1 VSLILTAD
9 RTRQPIGAV
18 RLNRAH
24 PLARGLVSLASAGSG
39 LQDLASGRTG
49 TPTALSGGLT
59 PLGRSWNFDG
69 NTTLIDYGLPTDLP
83 DLSGTYTMAAW
94 VVANTSSPARTIAQL
109 YDGVRNTHIC
119 YVPNNSYLGLESA
132 AAGSG
137 LSVAVSNGRPCLI
150 IGSAIAGAPIDV
162 YVNGVRGQ
170 NNGSSGITASTQA
183 GYTLGK
189 RIGGTSFGGQLLLAA
204 VWNRFLT
211 VEEKL
216 LFTRNPWAMFKPRR
230 IWIDYPIAAGGS
242 VSAEGSLPSISLSAA
257 TGSATGAAT
266 ASAALPAASLSA
278 PTGAATGSANTGG
291 SLAPL
296 SLSAP
301 AGSAAGA
308 ATASASLPTSALSAP
323 TGTAVGACVASG
335 AISGLSIAPPTGTAF
350 SGAGTVANGVL
361 SQISLSAPT
370 GGATGNAAATGAL
383 QGISLFASLSSA
395 SGAASCSGALPTISI
410 TPCSGSASTA
420 VPASRASGSVFCRID
435 TPRAVVRIATSQ
447 CTVRVP

>member
-1 VSLILTAD
+1 MNFLQLASPSLGLPQ
-9 RTRQPIGAV
+9 TRLRV
-18 RLNRAH
+18 RRDFNVKALINV
-24 PLARGLVSLASAGSG
+24 GSGYIDLVSGRPCTLTGDVQRTVG
-39 LQDLASGRTG
+39 PSGRRFNAAVPSVYAESPTG
-49 TPTALSGGLT
+49 LANGQPV
-59 PLGRSWNFDG
+59 
-69 NTTLIDYGLPTDLP
+69 TL
-83 DLSGTYTMAAW
+83 
-94 VVANTSSPARTIAQL
+94 VAVSTST
-109 YDGVRNTHIC
+109 
-119 YVPNNSYLGLESA
+119 
-132 AAGSG
+132 SG
-137 LSVAVSNGRPCLI
+137 LSVAGISNTR
-150 IGSAIAGAPIDV
+150 GSWPSPKIECTAGAL
-162 YVNGVRGQ
+162 
-170 NNGSSGITASTQA
+170 TATCKVS
-183 GYTLGK
+183 
-189 RIGGTSFGGQLLLAA
+189 GGTGLSVTGPTVTVGKTYAAALHWRPGVGLKASFNGGEVQLASHSATTLYLTPATLWMGGGTGSNVYMVAALAGELSDTDLRA
-204 VWNRFLT
+204 LSN
-211 VEEKL
+211 
-216 LFTRNPWAMFKPRR
+216 NPWSLFDAEDHPL
-230 IWIDYPIAAGGS
+230 WWPSAAGAGVEAS
-242 VSAEGSLPSISLSAA
+242 GPLQSISLAA
-257 TGSATGAAT
+257 PDGSATGAAT
-266 ASAALPAASLSA
+266 ASAALPTASLSA

-308 ATASASLPTSALSAP
+308 ATASASLPTATLSAP
-323 TGTAVGACVASG
+323 TGTAVGACLASG

-383 QGISLFASLSSA
+383 QGISLSASLSSA